1 MRLLSFLSRSSPG
14 PLPAPS
20 AGVYPGMCSG
30 NTGPMA
36 ALEAGEVRAPHDHV
50 VGFYERDDE
59 LVVAVMSFFASALDR
74 HGAAVIIATAPHRAA
89 VEAALAAGGH
99 AVRELTE
106 AGRYV
111 ALDAGETLAAFMR
124 DDHPDPAAFDSVI
137 GNVLDELAGEG
148 PTHAFGEMV
157 ALLWDA
163 GNAEAA
169 IELEKLWNDL
179 AEDRTFSLYCAY
191 AMSSLEES
199 GDLAAAKHVCDRH
212 SSVILLNATDS
223 GAEVPLSHGDE
234 FARVFVP
241 APVVVRE
248 VRSFVR
254 EVLRHWGEDELL
266 GEAELI
272 VAELASN
279 AVLHACSPFRV
290 SVSRTSSEVKIAVR
304 DASSILPENVSGPV
318 DRDGGRGIW
327 IVAALSELW
336 ATDPEADGKT
346 IWAKMTRSP

>member
-1 MRLLSFLSRSSPG
+1 M
-14 PLPAPS
+14 
-20 AGVYPGMCSG
+20 
-30 NTGPMA
+30 T
-36 ALEAGEVRAPHDHV
+36 ALEAPHDHV
-50 VGFYERDDE
+50 VGFYERDHE
-59 LVVAVMSFFASALDR
+59 LVEAVTSFFASALQGD
-74 HGAAVIIATAPHRAA
+74 GAAVIIATAPHRAA
-89 VEAALAAGGH
+89 VEDALVGQGH

-106 AGRYV
+106 TGRYV
-111 ALDAGETLAAFMR
+111 PLDAGETLAAFMR
-124 DDHPDPAAFDSVI
+124 DDHPDPAAFASVI

-169 IELEKLWNDL
+169 IELETLWNEL
-179 AEDRTFSLYCAY
+179 AESRTFSLYCAY
-191 AMSSLEES
+191 AMSSLEDS

-212 SSVILLNATDS
+212 SSVIRLNAPES
-223 GAEVPLSHGDE
+223 AAEVALSDGDE

-241 APVVVRE
+241 APVIVGE
-248 VRSFVR
+248 VRGFVR
-254 EVLRHWGEDELL
+254 DVLRHWAEDELI

-304 DASSILPENVSGPV
+304 DASSILPEHVIGPV
-318 DRDGGRGIW
+318 GRNGGRGIW

-336 ATDPEADGKT
+336 DTDPEADGKT

>member
-1 MRLLSFLSRSSPG
+1 M
-14 PLPAPS
+14 
-20 AGVYPGMCSG
+20 
-30 NTGPMA
+30 
-36 ALEAGEVRAPHDHV
+36 
-50 VGFYERDDE
+50 
-59 LVVAVMSFFASALDR
+59 
-74 HGAAVIIATAPHRAA
+74 
-89 VEAALAAGGH
+89 AGGH

-106 AGRYV
+106 TGRYV

-124 DDHPDPAAFDSVI
+124 DEHPDPAAFASVI
-137 GNVLDELAGEG
+137 GDVLDELAGEG

-163 GNAEAA
+163 GNAKAA
-169 IELEKLWNDL
+169 IELEALWNDL
-179 AEDRTFSLYCAY
+179 VESRTFSLYCAY

-212 SSVILLNATDS
+212 SLVIPLSPIDS
-223 GAEVPLSHGDE
+223 AAEVPLSDGDE

-254 EVLRHWGEDELL
+254 EVLRHWGEDELRA
-266 GEAELI
+266 EAELI

-304 DASSILPENVSGPV
+304 DASSILPDNVNGPI
-318 DRDGGRGIW
+318 DRDGGRGIS
-327 IVAALSELW
+327 IVAALSKLW
-336 ATDPEADGKT
+336 DTDREADGKT
-346 IWAKMTRSP
+346 IWAKMTRSL